1 MMSRG
6 HVVKNQAQANTWA
19 RATDKG
25 HVQLEVEQM
34 LQQQQGQVHHTT
46 VPKNREVV
54 MRGTQETVKT
64 GCRSVYFF
72 ILGSLSC
79 PTANNRC

>member
-1 MMSRG
+1 M
-6 HVVKNQAQANTWA
+6 VKNQTQANTWA

-54 MRGTQETVKT
+54 MRGTQET
-64 GCRSVYFF
+64 
-72 ILGSLSC
+72 I
-79 PTANNRC
+79 